1 MWFQGLGPSFQHLS
15 LWDWGNPRSAIAI
28 LLNKGRKR
36 WALWTQHP
44 GHRFLWASL
53 AWSPPISHQS
63 TGRTGKH
70 HTDGPAMVAGTGSVQ
85 FSQHSSLLCQ
95 LPIGPC
101 RLLWGLN
108 HVLLHLLAL
117 NTFLKEVQGG
127 EQKWGT
133 PCSGKTG
140 RTGLQVDIF
149 GSQFHEPDPCISL
162 HLEKHENPWWWWLL
176 LVTSRNLL
184 QKICAWLHVVAL
196 HPNHTYTDHPQPL
209 LLWNC
214 LSELSKRCLPGY
226 SHFAS
231 KKNLTHKVHVV
242 HFF

>member
-1 MWFQGLGPSFQHLS
+1 MDTHGYRNWVCSC
-15 LWDWGNPRSAIAI
+15 
-28 LLNKGRKR
+28 RK
-36 WALWTQHP
+36 WTH
-44 GHRFLWASL
+44 
-53 AWSPPISHQS
+53 
-63 TGRTGKH
+63 
-70 HTDGPAMVAGTGSVQ
+70 MVAGTGSVQ

-101 RLLWGLN
+101 HLLWGLN

-214 LSELSKRCLPGY
+214 LSELFETLSPRL
-226 SHFAS
+226 
-231 KKNLTHKVHVV
+231 
-242 HFF
+242 